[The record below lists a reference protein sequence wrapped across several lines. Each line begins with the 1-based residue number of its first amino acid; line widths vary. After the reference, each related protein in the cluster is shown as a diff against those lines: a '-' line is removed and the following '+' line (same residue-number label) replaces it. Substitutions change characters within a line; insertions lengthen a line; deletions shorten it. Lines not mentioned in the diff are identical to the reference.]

1 MSITPEQLAANRANA
16 QRSTGP
22 TSDEGKATSSQN
34 ARTHGLTGKTVLL
47 PDENKTEFELFCIE
61 VADSLEPEGP
71 IEREFARIVA
81 NDQWRLRRVKRIE
94 DGLLARGTFGPTDPL
109 NEPACFQD
117 CDILAQS
124 FMENRRSFNNLSQ
137 YERRIYCTMTNAL
150 KQIKDLQTARNKHHE
165 DIVAKAHSLY
175 AMWRFTDGFGQVP
188 FGETPAAA
196 AEPTPEP
203 EAAEP
208 VVAEPETAATESDA
222 TARVEMNGQALSSLD
237 SDHRRDVVVSGF
249 VFPKSPDTPETPE
262 NSSIH
267 VVPSVKNGQACALA
281 ALSPQSPVD
290 GLKPV
295 VGEAA

>member
-1 MSITPEQLAANRANA
+1 MSITPDQLAANRANA
-16 QRSTGP
+16 QHSTGP
-22 TSDEGKATSSQN
+22 TSDEGKAASSQN

-47 PDENKTEFELFCIE
+47 PDENKTEFELFCTE
-61 VADSLEPEGP
+61 VVGSLEPEGP
-71 IEREFARIVA
+71 IEREFAQIVA

-150 KQIKDLQTARNKHHE
+150 KQIKDLQTARNKHQE
-165 DIVAKAHSLY
+165 DIVAKAHNLY
-175 AMWRFTDGFGQVP
+175 ATWKFTDGFGQV
-188 FGETPAAA
+188 FLGEKPAPPAEPAPKPESAKPVA
-196 AEPTPEP
+196 AEPEAVASPETVA
-203 EAAEP
+203 EAAP
-208 VVAEPETAATESDA
+208 ANESDPA
-222 TARVEMNGQALSSLD
+222 EAV
-237 SDHRRDVVVSGF
+237 GF
-249 VFPKSPDTPETPE
+249 VFPKTPDTLETPE
-262 NSSIH
+262 RTTIHALPSI
-267 VVPSVKNGQACALA
+267 KNGQACALA

>member
-1 MSITPEQLAANRANA
+1 MSITPEQLAANRANS
-16 QRSTGP
+16 QHSTGP
-22 TSDEGKATSSQN
+22 TSDEGKAASSQN
-34 ARTHGLTGKTVLL
+34 SLKHGLTGKNVLL
-47 PDENKTEFELFCIE
+47 PDENKTEFELFCTE
-61 VADSLEPEGP
+61 VVASLEPEGP
-71 IEREFARIVA
+71 IEREFAQIVA

-165 DIVAKAHSLY
+165 DIVAKAHDLY
-175 AMWRFTDGFGQVP
+175 ATWRFTDGFGQV
-188 FGETPAAA
+188 FLGEKPAAA

-203 EAAEP
+203 EAVVEP
-208 VVAEPETAATESDA
+208 VAVESEASESAPANESDP
-222 TARVEMNGQALSSLD
+222 TQA
-237 SDHRRDVVVSGF
+237 VGF
-249 VFPKSPDTPETPE
+249 VFPKTESNPEASEKNTIHALPFIK
-262 NSSIH
+262 NS
-267 VVPSVKNGQACALA
+267 Q
-281 ALSPQSPVD
+281 ALSPQSPGD